1 MPDRHEWIEEGRRAS
16 MQKGSIERGLGMFMK
31 FMFSVL
37 TAVRV
42 EAGKRNNVRSAV
54 SFYHNKRKEEK
65 VVKLQ

>member
-1 MPDRHEWIEEGRRAS
+1 MDRRREKGKHAERKHGEGAGDVHEVHV
-16 MQKGSIERGLGMFMK
+16 
-31 FMFSVL
+31 FSAILTLL

-42 EAGKRNNVRSAV
+42 EAGKRNNVKIAV